1 MTMKQTL
8 ILIVIFLFHFYTV
21 CGQTGL
27 VETIYFKT
35 NSFTIDKK
43 YRKTLDSI
51 AQRLS
56 SDTFGY
62 LKVFGYADTSGSD
75 EYNDILSGK
84 RAEAVYQYLL
94 THSSFD
100 TTRVYVTWIG
110 KSADAYDLHFPS
122 AHIQR
127 RCVDVWVTFYR
138 KPEQ

>member
-1 MTMKQTL
+1 MKQTL
-8 ILIVIFLFHFYTV
+8 ILIVVTLLNISTAL
-21 CGQTGL
+21 GQTGL
-27 VETIYFKT
+27 VETIYFKS
-35 NSFTIDKK
+35 NSYTIDKK
-43 YRKTLDSI
+43 YHKNLDNI

-94 THSSFD
+94 SRSNFD
-100 TTRVYVTWIG
+100 TSRVYVTWIG

-138 KPEQ
+138 KQEQ

>member
-1 MTMKQTL
+1 MKQTL
-8 ILIVIFLFHFYTV
+8 ILIVIFLFHFSTV
-21 CGQTGL
+21 LGQTGL
-27 VETIYFKT
+27 VETIYFKS
-35 NSFTIDKK
+35 NSYTIDKK
-43 YRKTLDSI
+43 YHKTLDDI
-51 AQRLS
+51 AQRIS

-84 RAEAVYQYLL
+84 RANAVYQYLL
-94 THSSFD
+94 SRSSFD

-122 AHIQR
+122 AHVQR

-138 KPEQ
+138 KPEK